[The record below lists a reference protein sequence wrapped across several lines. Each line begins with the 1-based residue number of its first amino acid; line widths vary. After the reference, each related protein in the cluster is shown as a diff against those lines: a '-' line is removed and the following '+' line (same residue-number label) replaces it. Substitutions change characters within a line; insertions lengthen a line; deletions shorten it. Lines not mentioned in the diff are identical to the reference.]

1 LRVKQSDRPVRD
13 PESVIPTQ
21 APVKPSRA
29 KRPHRIVVP
38 VLIVLGALCIL
49 ISTISVWVRDMALD
63 PDVWADTSTELLES
77 QEVRDVLSI
86 YIVDQAYSS
95 AEVETRLA
103 EALPERLK
111 PLAGQIASQLRGVA
125 AESASQALA
134 RPRVQALWRSA
145 NRAVNAQLVALLE
158 GETERVQLTGDAVV
172 LDLDQIVENVAG
184 RLGASESATEAVEE
198 RVEPIVIMRSDQLST
213 AQTVVKA
220 LKALSFW
227 PLIFGVA
234 LWAGAVYLGAGRR
247 RETIR
252 ALAFGLITLG
262 LVLLVVRR
270 FGGTLIID
278 SLVQAESVK
287 PAAHDVWTVFT
298 ALLAESAVAGI
309 AVGAIG
315 VAATWLAGP
324 GRYATGVRQWLAPT
338 FRDRPVLVHG
348 VLAAA
353 ILLVLLWGPA
363 GTPRRLISL
372 VIVTSLAFVGLEV
385 LRRQTVREFPDAVR
399 GEASLGAALARLR
412 AGSRAPVSE
421 PVAGATVDR
430 LERLAAL
437 HERGALTDEEYD
449 AEKALLL
456 T

>member
-1 LRVKQSDRPVRD
+1 VT
-13 PESVIPTQ
+13 PTQ
-21 APVKPSRA
+21 AGAKPGMAR
-29 KRPHRIVVP
+29 RPHRITVP
-38 VLIVLGALCIL
+38 VLIVVGALCIL
-49 ISTISVWVRDMALD
+49 VSTISVWIRDVALD
-63 PDVWADTSTELLES
+63 PEVWGDTSSELLES

-95 AEVETRLA
+95 AEVEARLE

-111 PLAGQIASQLRGVA
+111 PLAGQIASQLRVVA

-134 RPRVQALWRSA
+134 RPRVQELWRSA

-158 GETERVQLTGDAVV
+158 GDTERVQLTGDAVV
-172 LDLDQIVENVAG
+172 LDVDQIVENVAG
-184 RLGASESATEAVEE
+184 RIGASESATETVQE

-213 AQTVVKA
+213 AQTAVKA

-227 PLIFGVA
+227 PLILGVA
-234 LWAGAVYLGAGRR
+234 LWAGAVYLAAGRR

-252 ALAFGLITLG
+252 ALAFSLITLG
-262 LVLLVVRR
+262 IVLLVVHRL
-270 FGGTLIID
+270 GGNVIVD
-278 SLVQAESVK
+278 SLVRAESVK
-287 PAAHDVWTVFT
+287 PAAQDVWTVFT
-298 ALLAESAVAGI
+298 TLLRESAIAGV

-324 GRYATGVRQWLAPT
+324 GRYATAVRHWLAPT
-338 FRDRPVLVHG
+338 FRNRPVVVHG
-348 VLAAA
+348 VLAAI
-353 ILLVLLWGPA
+353 ILLVLLWGPV
-363 GTPRRLISL
+363 GTPRRLVSL
-372 VIVTSLAFVGLEV
+372 VIVTALAFVGLEV
-385 LRRQTVREFPDAVR
+385 LRRQTVREFPDAIR
-399 GEASLGAALARLR
+399 GDVGLGAALARLR
-412 AGSRAPVSE
+412 TERRPPASE
-421 PVAGATVDR
+421 HMAAATVDR

>member
-1 LRVKQSDRPVRD
+1 VT
-13 PESVIPTQ
+13 PTQ
-21 APVKPSRA
+21 AGAKPGRA
-29 KRPHRIVVP
+29 RRPHRITVP

-49 ISTISVWVRDMALD
+49 ISTVSVWIRDMALD
-63 PDVWADTSTELLES
+63 PEVWADTSTELLES

-95 AEVETRLA
+95 AEVEARLE

-134 RPRVQALWRSA
+134 RPRVQELWRSA

-158 GETERVQLTGDAVV
+158 GDTERVQLSGNAVV
-172 LDLDQIVENVAG
+172 LNLDQIVENVAG
-184 RLGASESATEAVEE
+184 RIGASESATETVQE

-213 AQTVVKA
+213 AQTAVKA
-220 LKALSFW
+220 LNALSFW
-227 PLIFGVA
+227 PLILGVA
-234 LWAGAVYLGAGRR
+234 LWAGAVYLAAGRR

-252 ALAFGLITLG
+252 ALALSLITLG
-262 LVLLVVRR
+262 IFLLVVRR
-270 FGGTLIID
+270 LGGNAIVE

-287 PAAHDVWTVFT
+287 PAAQDVWTVFT
-298 ALLAESAVAGI
+298 ALLRESAIAGV

-324 GRYATGVRQWLAPT
+324 GRYATAVRQWLAPT

-348 VLAAA
+348 VLTAI
-353 ILLVLLWGPA
+353 ILLVLLWGPV
-363 GTPRRLISL
+363 GTPRRLVSL
-372 VIVTSLAFVGLEV
+372 VIVTALAFGGLEV
-385 LRRQTVREFPDAVR
+385 LRRQTVREFPDAIR
-399 GEASLGAALARLR
+399 GEVGLEAALARLR
-412 AGSRAPVSE
+412 TGRRPPASE
-421 PVAGATVDR
+421 HKAAVTVDR

>member
-1 LRVKQSDRPVRD
+1 
-13 PESVIPTQ
+13 
-21 APVKPSRA
+21 
-29 KRPHRIVVP
+29 VP

-49 ISTISVWVRDMALD
+49 ISTVSVWIRDMALD
-63 PDVWADTSTELLES
+63 PEVWADTSTELLES

-95 AEVETRLA
+95 AEVEARLE

-134 RPRVQALWRSA
+134 RPRVQELWRSA

-158 GETERVQLTGDAVV
+158 GDTERVQLSGNAVV
-172 LDLDQIVENVAG
+172 LNLDQIVENVAG
-184 RLGASESATEAVEE
+184 RIGASESATETVQE

-213 AQTVVKA
+213 AQTAVKA
-220 LKALSFW
+220 LNALSFW
-227 PLIFGVA
+227 PLILGVA
-234 LWAGAVYLGAGRR
+234 LWAGAVYLAAGRR

-252 ALAFGLITLG
+252 ALALSLITLG
-262 LVLLVVRR
+262 IFLLVVRR
-270 FGGTLIID
+270 LGGNAIVE

-287 PAAHDVWTVFT
+287 PAAQDVWTVFT
-298 ALLAESAVAGI
+298 ALLRESAIAGV

-324 GRYATGVRQWLAPT
+324 GRYATAVRQWLAPT

-348 VLAAA
+348 VLTAI
-353 ILLVLLWGPA
+353 ILLVLLWGPVA
-363 GTPRRLISL
+363 TPRRLVSL
-372 VIVTSLAFVGLEV
+372 VIVTALAFGGLEV
-385 LRRQTVREFPDAVR
+385 LRRQTVREFPDAIR
-399 GEASLGAALARLR
+399 GEVGLEAALARLR
-412 AGSRAPVSE
+412 TGRRPSASE
-421 PVAGATVDR
+421 HKAAVTVDR

>member
-1 LRVKQSDRPVRD
+1 
-13 PESVIPTQ
+13 
-21 APVKPSRA
+21 
-29 KRPHRIVVP
+29 VP
-38 VLIVLGALCIL
+38 VLIVVGALCIL
-49 ISTISVWVRDMALD
+49 VSTVSVWIRDIALD

-77 QEVRDVLSI
+77 QEVRDALSV
-86 YIVDQAYSS
+86 YVVDQAYSS
-95 AEVETRLA
+95 AEVEARIE

-125 AESASQALA
+125 SESASQALA
-134 RPRVQALWRSA
+134 RPRVQELWRST

-158 GETERVQLTGDAVV
+158 GETERVQLTGDAVI

-184 RLGASESATEAVEE
+184 RIGASETATETAQE
-198 RVEPIVIMRSDQLST
+198 RVEPIVVMRSDQLST
-213 AQTVVKA
+213 AQTAVKA

-227 PLIFGVA
+227 PLILGVA
-234 LWAGAVYLGAGRR
+234 LWAGAVYLAAGRR

-252 ALAFGLITLG
+252 TLTFSLITLG
-262 LVLLVVRR
+262 IVLLVVRR
-270 FGGTLIID
+270 LGGNAIVE

-287 PAAHDVWTVFT
+287 PAVQDVWTVFT
-298 ALLAESAVAGI
+298 ALLAESAVAGVV
-309 AVGAIG
+309 VGATG

-324 GRYATGVRQWLAPT
+324 GRYATAVRQWLAPT

-348 VLAAA
+348 VLAAV
-353 ILLVLLWGPA
+353 ILLVLLWGPV
-363 GTPRRLISL
+363 GTPRRLVSL
-372 VIVTSLAFVGLEV
+372 VIVTALAFVGLEA
-385 LRRQTVREFPDAVR
+385 LRRQAIREFPAAIR
-399 GEASLGAALARLR
+399 GEASLGTGLARLR
-412 AGSRAPVSE
+412 AEGRPASSE
-421 PVAGATVDR
+421 HVAAATVDR